1 MQAGFETPPTYR
13 GSRNTETAADYEII
27 GEQISMYPT
36 IVDFGWFGIHS
47 YGLMLATA
55 FITSVFVIQHE
66 LKRRG
71 FVPDVAA
78 TIVVVAAA
86 GGIVGAKIYW
96 ILIQDPITFSDI
108 FSTSGLVW
116 YGGFIGGCLGAIL
129 VILLSPNPTLA
140 TIDIVA
146 PVVLLG
152 YGIGR
157 IGCLLAGDGD
167 YGPPSD
173 LPWAMAF
180 PNGTV
185 PTDVPVH
192 PTPIYETL
200 MSLTFFGILRSQR
213 LKWESFQGVLL
224 GASLILLGI
233 ERFIAEFWRITPRVL
248 GWMTAAQM
256 FSIVAFIVGIVI
268 VFWARSRPP
277 VVPEPVT
284 TVENPII
291 SEPSKSSSPTRK
303 RRRRR

>member
-1 MQAGFETPPTYR
+1 
-13 GSRNTETAADYEII
+13 
-27 GEQISMYPT
+27 MYPT
-36 IVDFGWFGIHS
+36 IVDFGPVGIHS

-55 FITSVFVIQHE
+55 FITVVFVIQSE

-71 FVPDVAA
+71 FVPELASA
-78 TIVVVAAA
+78 IVMAAA
-86 GGIVGAKIYW
+86 IGGIIGAKLYSA
-96 ILIQDPITFSDI
+96 LLDGQITFREI

-116 YGGFIGGCLGAIL
+116 YGGFIGGCLA
-129 VILLSPNPTLA
+129 VIIVVLRSPNPFLP
-140 TIDIVA
+140 TIDIVG
-146 PVVLLG
+146 PTVILG

-200 MSLTFFGILRSQR
+200 LSSAFFAILWSQR
-213 LKWESFQGVLL
+213 RKFESTPGALF
-224 GASLILLGI
+224 GASLVALGV

-248 GWMTAAQM
+248 GWMSAAQLL
-256 FSIVAFIVGIVI
+256 SIAAFILGITLILWMRTRPRVVESEVGNLVSETTERKNTKPRQ
-268 VFWARSRPP
+268 RSR
-277 VVPEPVT
+277 
-284 TVENPII
+284 
-291 SEPSKSSSPTRK
+291 RG
-303 RRRRR
+303 RRRR

>member
-1 MQAGFETPPTYR
+1 
-13 GSRNTETAADYEII
+13 
-27 GEQISMYPT
+27 MYPT
-36 IVDFGWFGIHS
+36 IIDFGPVGIHS

-55 FITSVFVIQHE
+55 FITVVFVIQSE

-71 FVPDVAA
+71 FVPELAS
-78 TIVVVAAA
+78 TIVMAAA
-86 GGIVGAKIYW
+86 IGGIVGAKIYSA
-96 ILIQDPITFSDI
+96 LLDGRITFQEI

-116 YGGFIGGCLGAIL
+116 YGGFIGGCLAVTIVVL
-129 VILLSPNPTLA
+129 RSPSPFLP
-140 TIDIVA
+140 TIDIVG
-146 PVVLLG
+146 PTVILG

-200 MSLTFFGILRSQR
+200 LSFTFFGILWSQR
-213 LKWESFQGVLL
+213 RKFEAMPGALF
-224 GASLILLGI
+224 GASLIALGV

-248 GWMTAAQM
+248 GWMSAAQIL
-256 FSIVAFIVGIVI
+256 SIAAFIIGVALIL
-268 VFWARSRPP
+268 WMRSRPR
-277 VVPEPVT
+277 VAEGEVSSNLAIET
-284 TVENPII
+284 E
-291 SEPSKSSSPTRK
+291 EGEGRKSRQ
-303 RRRRR
+303 RRRRGRRR

>member
-1 MQAGFETPPTYR
+1 
-13 GSRNTETAADYEII
+13 
-27 GEQISMYPT
+27 MYPT
-36 IVDFGWFGIHS
+36 IIDFGYIGNFGPIGIHS

-55 FITSVFVIQHE
+55 FITCALVIQHE

-71 FVPDVAA
+71 FVPDVARS
-78 TIVVVAAA
+78 IVLAA
-86 GGIVGAKIYW
+86 GLGGVFGAKIYAA
-96 ILIQDPITFSDI
+96 LLDGRITLTEL

-116 YGGFIGGCLGAIL
+116 YGGFIGGCLGVLIVVL
-129 VILLSPNPTLA
+129 RSPNPTLP
-140 TIDIVA
+140 TIDIIG
-146 PVVLLG
+146 PTLLLG

-200 MSLTFFGILRSQR
+200 ISFTFFGILWSQR
-213 LKWESFQGVLL
+213 RKLEDIPGVLF
-224 GASLILLGI
+224 GASLILLGV
-233 ERFIAEFWRITPRVL
+233 ERFFVEFWRITPRVL
-248 GWMTAAQM
+248 GWMTGAQF
-256 FSIVAFIVGIVI
+256 FSIIAFIVGII
-268 VFWARSRPP
+268 IIFWARSHPP
-277 VVPEPVT
+277 IEAAAEAEPT
-284 TVENPII
+284 KQAP
-291 SEPSKSSSPTRK
+291 PPRK

>member
-1 MQAGFETPPTYR
+1 
-13 GSRNTETAADYEII
+13 
-27 GEQISMYPT
+27 MYPT
-36 IVDFGWFGIHS
+36 IVHLGPVGIHS

-66 LKRRG
+66 LKRRE
-71 FVPDVAA
+71 FVPDLAA
-78 TIVVVAAA
+78 TIVVAAA
-86 GGIVGAKIYW
+86 VGGIVGAKIYAA
-96 ILIQDPITFSDI
+96 LLDGQITFAEL

-116 YGGFIGGCLGAIL
+116 YGGFIGGCLG
-129 VILLSPNPTLA
+129 VIFVVVRSPNPTLA
-140 TIDIVA
+140 TIDIVG

-173 LPWAMAF
+173 LPWAMPF

-200 MSLTFFGILRSQR
+200 MSFAFFGVIWSQR
-213 LKWESFQGVLL
+213 LKWESFQGTLF
-224 GASLILLGI
+224 GASLILLGV
-233 ERFIAEFWRITPRVL
+233 ERFIAEFWRVTPRIV

-256 FSIVAFIVGIVI
+256 FSIVAFILGIGIVL
-268 VFWARSRPP
+268 WARSRPP
-277 VVPEPVT
+277 VVPEAVQPVEAEAT
-284 TVENPII
+284 
-291 SEPSKSSSPTRK
+291 SETSETASSKRK
-303 RRRRR
+303 RRKRR

>member
-1 MQAGFETPPTYR
+1 MRKSKKY
-13 GSRNTETAADYEII
+13 
-27 GEQISMYPT
+27 ISMYPT
-36 IVDFGWFGIHS
+36 IVDFGPVGIHS

-55 FITSVFVIQHE
+55 FITSTFVIQHE

-71 FVPDVAA
+71 FVSDLAG
-78 TIVVVAAA
+78 TIVVAAA
-86 GGIVGAKIYW
+86 MGGVVGAKIYAA
-96 ILIQDPITFSDI
+96 LLDGRITFTEL

-116 YGGFIGGCLGAIL
+116 YGGFIGGCLGVLI
-129 VILLSPNPTLA
+129 VVVRSPNPTLP
-140 TIDIVA
+140 TIDIIG
-146 PVVLLG
+146 PTLLLG

-200 MSLTFFGILRSQR
+200 ISFTFFGILWSQR
-213 LKWESFQGVLL
+213 RRLEDIPGVLF
-224 GASLILLGI
+224 GSSLILLGV

-248 GWMTAAQM
+248 GWMTGAQL
-256 FSIVAFIVGIVI
+256 FSIVAFIVGIVLI
-268 VFWARSRPP
+268 FWARSRPP
-277 VVPEPVT
+277 TEAVVETVAAEPT
-284 TVENPII
+284 KQA
-291 SEPSKSSSPTRK
+291 SPSRK

>member
-1 MQAGFETPPTYR
+1 
-13 GSRNTETAADYEII
+13 
-27 GEQISMYPT
+27 MYPT
-36 IVDFGWFGIHS
+36 LIDFGPVGIHS

-55 FITSVFVIQHE
+55 FITVVFVIQSE

-71 FVPDVAA
+71 FVPEFAS
-78 TIVVVAAA
+78 TIVMAAA
-86 GGIVGAKIYW
+86 IGGIVGAKIYSA
-96 ILIQDPITFSDI
+96 LLDGQITFQEI

-116 YGGFIGGCLGAIL
+116 YGGFIGGCLA
-129 VILLSPNPTLA
+129 VIIVVLRSPNPFLP
-140 TIDIVA
+140 TIDIVG
-146 PVVLLG
+146 PTVILG

-200 MSLTFFGILRSQR
+200 LSFTFFGILWSQR
-213 LKWESFQGVLL
+213 RKFEAVPGALF
-224 GASLILLGI
+224 GASLIALGV

-248 GWMTAAQM
+248 GWMSAAQIL
-256 FSIVAFIVGIVI
+256 SIAAFIIGIALI
-268 VFWARSRPP
+268 LSMRSRPR
-277 VVPEPVT
+277 VAEAEV
-284 TVENPII
+284 
-291 SEPSKSSSPTRK
+291 SSSLANETGEGEGQKSPQ
-303 RRRRR
+303 RRRRGRRRQR

>member
-1 MQAGFETPPTYR
+1 
-13 GSRNTETAADYEII
+13 
-27 GEQISMYPT
+27 MYPT
-36 IVDFGWFGIHS
+36 IVYFGPIGIHS

-55 FITSVFVIQHE
+55 FITAIFVIQHE

-71 FVPDVAA
+71 FVQDVAA
-78 TIVVVAAA
+78 TIVIAAVI
-86 GGIVGAKIYW
+86 GGILGAKIYSV
-96 ILIQDPITFSDI
+96 LLDGQITFSEI

-116 YGGFIGGCLGAIL
+116 YGGFIGGCLG
-129 VILLSPNPTLA
+129 VIFVIVRSPNPTLA

-200 MSLTFFGILRSQR
+200 MSFIFFGLLWSQR
-213 LKWESFQGVLL
+213 LKWEPFQGVLL
-224 GASLILLGI
+224 GMSLILLGV

-248 GWMTAAQM
+248 GWMTAAQI

-268 VFWARSRPP
+268 LFWARSRPP
-277 VVPEPVT
+277 VVPEVVPVVEEE
-284 TVENPII
+284 TVREQT
-291 SEPSKSSSPTRK
+291 SSTRK

>member
-1 MQAGFETPPTYR
+1 
-13 GSRNTETAADYEII
+13 
-27 GEQISMYPT
+27 MYPT
-36 IVDFGWFGIHS
+36 IIDFGPFGIHS

-55 FITSVFVIQHE
+55 FITSVFVMQHE

-71 FVPDVAA
+71 FVPDIAA
-78 TIVVVAAA
+78 TIVVAAA
-86 GGIVGAKIYW
+86 IGGMVGAKIYAA
-96 ILIQDPITFSDI
+96 LLDGQITLTEL

-116 YGGFIGGCLGAIL
+116 YGGFIGGCLSVLI
-129 VILLSPNPTLA
+129 VVVRSPNPTLA
-140 TIDIVA
+140 TIDIIG
-146 PVVLLG
+146 PTLLLG

-200 MSLTFFGILRSQR
+200 ISFTFFGILWSQR
-213 LKWESFQGVLL
+213 RKLEVNPGVMF
-224 GASLILLGI
+224 GASLILLGV
-233 ERFIAEFWRITPRVL
+233 ERFFVEFWRITPRVL
-248 GWMTAAQM
+248 GWMTGAQL
-256 FSIVAFIVGIVI
+256 FSIVSFIVGII
-268 VFWARSRPP
+268 FIFWARSRPP
-277 VVPEPVT
+277 VTVAAE
-284 TVENPII
+284 TVEPTTET
-291 SEPSKSSSPTRK
+291 SESPKQSPSPRK

>member
-1 MQAGFETPPTYR
+1 
-13 GSRNTETAADYEII
+13 
-27 GEQISMYPT
+27 MYPT
-36 IVDFGWFGIHS
+36 IVDFGPVGIHS

-55 FITSVFVIQHE
+55 FITSVFVIQHD

-78 TIVVVAAA
+78 TIVVAAA
-86 GGIVGAKIYW
+86 VGGIVGAKIYAA
-96 ILIQDPITFSDI
+96 LLDGQITFAEL

-116 YGGFIGGCLGAIL
+116 YGGFIGGCLGVIL
-129 VILLSPNPTLA
+129 VVVRSPNPTLA
-140 TIDIVA
+140 TIDIVC

-180 PNGTV
+180 PNGTD

-200 MSLTFFGILRSQR
+200 MSFTFFGLLWSQR
-213 LKWESFQGVLL
+213 LKWESFQGLL
-224 GASLILLGI
+224 FGASLILLGV
-233 ERFIAEFWRITPRVL
+233 ERFIAEFWRITPRVF
-248 GWMTAAQM
+248 GWMTAAQI
-256 FSIVAFIVGIVI
+256 FSIIAFVVGIGI
-268 VFWARSRPP
+268 VLWARSRPP
-277 VVPEPVT
+277 VILASGPAVKNDAV
-284 TVENPII
+284 
-291 SEPSKSSSPTRK
+291 SETSETSAPPRK

>member
-1 MQAGFETPPTYR
+1 
-13 GSRNTETAADYEII
+13 
-27 GEQISMYPT
+27 MYPT
-36 IVDFGWFGIHS
+36 IVDFGPVGIHS

-55 FITSVFVIQHE
+55 FITVVFVIQSE

-71 FVPDVAA
+71 FVPELASA
-78 TIVVVAAA
+78 IVMAAA
-86 GGIVGAKIYW
+86 IGGIIGAKLYSA
-96 ILIQDPITFSDI
+96 LLDGQITFREI

-116 YGGFIGGCLGAIL
+116 YGGFIGGCLA
-129 VILLSPNPTLA
+129 VIIVVLRSPNPFLP
-140 TIDIVA
+140 TIDIVG
-146 PVVLLG
+146 PTVILG

-200 MSLTFFGILRSQR
+200 LSSAFFAILWSQR
-213 LKWESFQGVLL
+213 RKFESTPGALF
-224 GASLILLGI
+224 GASLVALGV

-248 GWMTAAQM
+248 GWMSAAQLL
-256 FSIVAFIVGIVI
+256 SIAAFILGITLI
-268 VFWARSRPP
+268 LWMRTRSR
-277 VVPEPVT
+277 VVESEVGNLASET
-284 TVENPII
+284 TE
-291 SEPSKSSSPTRK
+291 RK
-303 RRRRR
+303 NTKPRQRSRRRRR

>member
-1 MQAGFETPPTYR
+1 
-13 GSRNTETAADYEII
+13 
-27 GEQISMYPT
+27 MYPT
-36 IVDFGWFGIHS
+36 IIDFGPVGIHS

-78 TIVVVAAA
+78 TIVVAAA
-86 GGIVGAKIYW
+86 IGGIIGAKIYAALLDGR
-96 ILIQDPITFSDI
+96 ITLSELI
-108 FSTSGLVW
+108 STSGLVW
-116 YGGFIGGCLGAIL
+116 YGGFIGGFLGIL
-129 VILLSPNPTLA
+129 IVIVRSPNPTLA
-140 TIDIVA
+140 TIDIIG
-146 PVVLLG
+146 PTLLLG

-185 PTDVPVH
+185 PTDERVH

-200 MSLTFFGILRSQR
+200 ISFTFFGILWSQR
-213 LKWESFQGVLL
+213 RKLEVNPGALL
-224 GASLILLGI
+224 GASLILLGV
-233 ERFIAEFWRITPRVL
+233 ERFFVEFWRLTPRVL
-248 GWMTAAQM
+248 GWMTAAQL
-256 FSIVAFIVGIVI
+256 FSIVAFIAGII
-268 VFWARSRPP
+268 IIFWSRSRPP
-277 VVPEPVT
+277 VIAAAE
-284 TVENPII
+284 TVEATET
-291 SEPSKSSSPTRK
+291 SESPKQSSPSRK